1 MRQNTIWLGLILE
14 HPRLGALDRGL
25 KFCVRIVVNVRL
37 LGTIVTALFVL
48 ANLSYLNLE
57 QEGARPRIVRGTP
70 GVQIV
75 SFALSPT
82 GKKMA
87 TTNTAGQVALR
98 TLDDGWQIERLLEFP
113 GFAKA
118 VAFSPD
124 GESIAVVGYA
134 PIICLWD
141 LSRQSATA
149 IAFPVQKATRVI
161 FSPDG
166 KSLAVASQLDG
177 TVFLC
182 DLVTRRQ
189 RMVLHHPSPVVTIAF
204 SPDGGW
210 LATTMKDDW
219 SILLWD
225 LSTGSR
231 HVLQKD
237 GPGPVSSL
245 AFSPDGTALASA
257 RLWEN
262 HVRLWDLGTREERR
276 VFVGHARPVNSIAFS
291 PDGSLLATAANDG
304 TLGLWIVATGRRR
317 LSLNAVA
324 ICPRTV
330 EFYPDGRTLVLAT
343 NNDDDVRLWDIG
355 ELLRIPPRS
364 AFLPENNEQVTI
376 LPPPQSPIP
385 VNSFH
390 GSTDSPPPAD
400 SPSNYSVH
408 FSASEILTHEAEHEG
423 TPLW

>member
-1 MRQNTIWLGLILE
+1 MRHNTIWLGLNLE
-14 HPRLGALDRGL
+14 HPRLGAVDRGL
-25 KFCVRIVVNVRL
+25 KFCARVVVNVRL
-37 LGTIVTALFVL
+37 LGAIVTALLVL

-57 QEGARPRIVRGTP
+57 QEFARPRVVRGTP
-70 GVQIV
+70 GVQIL
-75 SFALSPT
+75 SLALSPT

-134 PIICLWD
+134 ASICLWD

-149 IAFPVQKATRVI
+149 IAIPDQKATRVI

-177 TVFLC
+177 SVFLC

-189 RMVLHHPSPVVTIAF
+189 RMVLHHPSPVACIAF

-210 LATTMKDDW
+210 LATSMRDDW

-245 AFSPDGTALASA
+245 AFSPDGASLASA
-257 RLWEN
+257 RLGETR
-262 HVRLWDLGTREERR
+262 VRLWDFGTRAERR
-276 VFVGHARPVNSIAFS
+276 VFVGHACSVNSIAFS

-304 TLGLWIVATGRRR
+304 TLGLWSVATGRRR

-330 EFYPDGRTLVLAT
+330 VFTPDGRTLGLAT

-355 ELLRIPPRS
+355 ELLRIAPRS
-364 AFLPENNEQVTI
+364 AFLPENNDQFTT
-376 LPPPQSPIP
+376 LLPPQSPIP

-390 GSTDSPPPAD
+390 GSTDSSTPAD
-400 SPSNYSVH
+400 SLGNCSAH
-408 FSASEILTHEAEHEG
+408 FSASEILTHESGHER

>member
-1 MRQNTIWLGLILE
+1 MRENTIRLGLILE
-14 HPRLGALDRGL
+14 HPRLGAVDRGL
-25 KFCVRIVVNVRL
+25 KFCWRFAVSVRL
-37 LGTIVTALFVL
+37 LGAIVTALFVL

-57 QEGARPRIVRGTP
+57 QEGARPRVVRGTP

-134 PIICLWD
+134 PSICLWD

-149 IAFPVQKATRVI
+149 IAIPDRKATRVI

-177 TVFLC
+177 SVFLC

-189 RMVLHHPSPVVTIAF
+189 RMVLHHPSPVACIAF

-210 LATTMKDDW
+210 LATSMRDDW

-245 AFSPDGTALASA
+245 AFSPDGASLASA
-257 RLWEN
+257 RLGETR
-262 HVRLWDLGTREERR
+262 VRLWDFGTRAERR
-276 VFVGHARPVNSIAFS
+276 VFVGHACSVNSIAFS

-304 TLGLWIVATGRRR
+304 TLGLWSVATGRRR

-330 EFYPDGRTLVLAT
+330 VFTPDGRTLGLAT

-355 ELLRIPPRS
+355 ELLRIAPRS
-364 AFLPENNEQVTI
+364 AFLPENNDQFST
-376 LPPPQSPIP
+376 LLPPQSPIP

-390 GSTDSPPPAD
+390 GSTDSSTPAD
-400 SPSNYSVH
+400 SLGNCSVH